1 MQGSQVSLSISSLV
15 SSINNDAAGNP
26 RVLTACAK
34 IIAIE
39 LASPTVADP
48 TGRYR
53 LKQQARLS
61 SMAGQVS
68 LNSSTS
74 ILLNI
79 LIEVGAPTSF

>member
-1 MQGSQVSLSISSLV
+1 
-15 SSINNDAAGNP
+15 
-26 RVLTACAK
+26 
-34 IIAIE
+34 
-39 LASPTVADP
+39 
-48 TGRYR
+48 